1 MTDCNLSAS
10 MGITHQELVESDG
23 MHSKYSRYTFMNM
36 RQLVTSKHCKETDI
50 NAFLNYKDIYL
61 SIE

>member
-1 MTDCNLSAS
+1 MTDYNLSAS

-36 RQLVTSKHCKETDI
+36 RQVITSKHWKEIDI
-50 NAFLNYKDIYL
+50 NAFLNCKDIYL
-61 SIE
+61 SIK